1 MLLHPSLKAKHG
13 WKHLNKTLG
22 RLSCVFFK
30 LSRVMSFVGNA
41 SYYDR
46 VRGYMSVTWT
56 SCVGVAKNS
65 QSSSEYIYIAWATNN
80 THSETAIKL
89 FGISIEKPVVFLL
102 RFKGRLTH
110 TLLRHGKNSTLVFQ
124 RQNARKL
131 SLQAFIFVF
140 FFHKTKQ
147 TNVVQAC
154 KLPEASHQKNFT
166 GKVEN
171 KTPGGPPCAQNVWR
185 KKLHPIT

>member
-1 MLLHPSLKAKHG
+1 M
-13 WKHLNKTLG
+13 
-22 RLSCVFFK
+22 
-30 LSRVMSFVGNA
+30 
-41 SYYDR
+41 
-46 VRGYMSVTWT
+46 
-56 SCVGVAKNS
+56 GVAKNS

-102 RFKGRLTH
+102 RFKQLNPHAVAPWEKQHSGVSETKRKE
-110 TLLRHGKNSTLVFQ
+110 TLPSSFYLRY
-124 RQNARKL
+124 
-131 SLQAFIFVF
+131 

-171 KTPGGPPCAQNVWR
+171 KTPGGPPCAQNV
-185 KKLHPIT
+185 